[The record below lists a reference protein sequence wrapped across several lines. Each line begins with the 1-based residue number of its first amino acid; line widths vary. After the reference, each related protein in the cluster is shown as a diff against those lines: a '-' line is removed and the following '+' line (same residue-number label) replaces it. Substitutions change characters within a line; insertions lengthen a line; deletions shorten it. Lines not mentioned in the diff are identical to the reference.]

1 MGGETAA
8 DIITDMADQVDIEAL
23 KASIKEAEREVDL
36 AERNVKN
43 KKLLLNSLKKQL
55 QEAVISGVSGLKIKQ
70 QEEKVKTT
78 APPKDDAT
86 RRAEVRRRWRILG
99 MKIKFGLGTQA
110 MAVKRRNL
118 RDVDSFIDKE
128 SEEATKE
135 DQLDLEGKCMRKKMD
150 KRHFRNGGVM
160 IGSTQGRD

>member
-1 MGGETAA
+1 MSRLTLQADLTRQYLAWDNTLVRCAETTA
-8 DIITDMADQVDIEAL
+8 DIVTDMAEQVDIEAL

-36 AERNVKN
+36 AERQVKN

-70 QEEKVKTT
+70 EEEKVKIP
-78 APPKDDAT
+78 APPKDEAT

-128 SEEATKE
+128 SEV
-135 DQLDLEGKCMRKKMD
+135 DL
-150 KRHFRNGGVM
+150 N
-160 IGSTQGRD
+160 ITQ

>member
-1 MGGETAA
+1 MGTLVRCGETTA
-8 DIITDMADQVDIEAL
+8 DMADQVDIEAL
-23 KASIKEAEREVDL
+23 KASIHEAEREVDL
-36 AERNVKN
+36 AERKLKN

-78 APPKDDAT
+78 APPKD
-86 RRAEVRRRWRILG
+86 EVRRRWRILG

-118 RDVDSFIDKE
+118 RD
-128 SEEATKE
+128 
-135 DQLDLEGKCMRKKMD
+135 
-150 KRHFRNGGVM
+150 
-160 IGSTQGRD
+160 

>member
-1 MGGETAA
+1 MCRLSLQTDLTRQYLAWDNTLVRCGETTA
-8 DIITDMADQVDIEAL
+8 DMADQVDIEAL

-36 AERNVKN
+36 AERQVKN

-70 QEEKVKTT
+70 QEERMKTT
-78 APPKDDAT
+78 APPKDEAT
-86 RRAEVRRRWRILG
+86 RKAEVRRRWRILG

-128 SEEATKE
+128 SEV
-135 DQLDLEGKCMRKKMD
+135 DL
-150 KRHFRNGGVM
+150 N
-160 IGSTQGRD
+160 ITQVL